1 MRKRFYCLGLS
12 VLMAVTC
19 LVAPLSASA
28 ASTSADKGSTD
39 LNSETKK
46 IVDSYD
52 KNSESNSYYD
62 YYNHFSSKKS
72 YSGYIDIN
80 ATKYADI
87 EHKKIGTYD
96 KKKAVILNDSNK
108 WVEYKVTV
116 PESAKYGIS
125 IDYYQLPY
133 KEKDIELTVY
143 VDGRLPYT
151 EAQQI
156 SVPRIWEDSID
167 KKNVP
172 EGAYFE
178 CANKDGLA
186 DDTRPSQKEKQIWT
200 TRDLINVQGLYT
212 DPYQFYLTKGT
223 HTLRFKLEREALA
236 ISDIRIG
243 NEKAAVS
250 YSDYIAQYSDAD
262 YVTNDGQNDLS
273 IIRQAEQTFSKNNII
288 IYPTYDK
295 SGASTQP
302 NDPAYT
308 KLNTIGQSN
317 WSTNGDEI
325 VWSVNAQKAGLYRL
339 VMRARQNF
347 NAGLYSYRTL
357 KINGKIPFAEASEIR
372 FKYQQGWYMLTL
384 GNGETGDKQ
393 QDYYVYLNEGENK
406 FSLTCTTGEM
416 SQVLR
421 NIQQSVLDLNEIY
434 RQIIAVTSADPD
446 SYRDY
451 TLDQQIPTLT
461 DDLKAAYDFLKE
473 TSRIVKGITGTDG
486 SQAASV
492 NYVADII
499 KDFYEDPYIIPQ
511 RLTTFKNG
519 IETLGSLI
527 TSIGKLA
534 LELDY
539 IAFLPKDVETPSVGN
554 GFWNAVSFTWKQF
567 ISSFTVDYN
576 MTSTD
581 DGSADENADVVKV
594 WVSTGRDQ
602 AKIINRLIS
611 DNSEKLVTKSGKNI
625 AVQLSM
631 VDTGATLIRATLAG
645 KGPDCALMIGEDT
658 PMNLAARGALIP
670 MTSYKKNL
678 EDQFYPCAWTPF
690 YYDGEYYALPETQS
704 FDLMFYRTDVFRELG
719 IKAPKTW
726 DQFYRVMEVLQNSNL
741 KVGIPEINSVN
752 AGVSAGITT
761 FDRFLIQNGG
771 TYYTKKLDKT
781 LFDQEVAYSAFEQ
794 WVELYSKYGLDRS
807 FDFYSRFRTGE
818 MPLSLQNYASYNQ
831 IKSAAP
837 ELNGLWTIAPVPGT
851 LQKDGS
857 INNSETSVVTG
868 CIMLKSARTKGIEEA
883 ASTFLSWWVDSETQ
897 AEYARELEATLG
909 VAARY
914 APANKIAFDTLGWTA
929 EESAIIKDQW
939 KSVTVMNEIPG
950 NYVLKR
956 SLTSAFRAVIS
967 GKNSARR
974 SLTIYNKD
982 INDEIARKRKEFGL
996 E

>member
-28 ASTSADKGSTD
+28 ASASGSNGSTD
-39 LNSETKK
+39 LNSKTKK

-52 KNSESNSYYD
+52 QNSESNSYYD

-72 YSGYIDIN
+72 YSGFIDVK
-80 ATKYADI
+80 ATKYAKI
-87 EHKKIGTYD
+87 EHAKTGTYD
-96 KKKAVILNDSNK
+96 KKKAVILDDGNK

-143 VDGRLPYT
+143 VDGKLPYT

-167 KKNVP
+167 KKKVP
-172 EGAYFE
+172 EGGYFE

-212 DPYQFYLTKGT
+212 EPYQFYLTKGT

-236 ISDIRIG
+236 ISDIHVG
-243 NEKAAVS
+243 NEKAAIS

-262 YVTNDGQNDLS
+262 YVKNEGNNDLS

-357 KINGKIPFAEASEIR
+357 KINGKVPFAEANEIR

-406 FSLTCTTGEM
+406 FSLACTTGEM

-461 DDLKAAYDFLKE
+461 DDLKAAYDFLNDTAK
-473 TSRIVKGITGTDG
+473 IVKGITGTDG

-492 NYVADII
+492 NYVTGII

-539 IAFLPKDVETPSVGN
+539 IAFLPKNAETPAVGN
-554 GFWNAVSFTWKQF
+554 GFLNAVSFTWKQF

-581 DGSADENADVVKV
+581 DGTATENADVVKV

-611 DNSEKLVTKSGKNI
+611 DNSEKLVTKSGKKV

-670 MTSYKKNL
+670 LTSYKKNL
-678 EDQFYPCAWTPF
+678 EGQFYSCAWIPF
-690 YYDGEYYALPETQS
+690 YYNGEYYALPETQS

-726 DQFYRVMEVLQNSNL
+726 DEFYRVMEVLQNSNL
-741 KVGIPEINSVN
+741 KVGIPEVNSAN
-752 AGVSAGITT
+752 AGVSSGITT

-818 MPLSLQNYASYNQ
+818 MPLSIQNYASYNQ

-837 ELNGLWTIAPVPGT
+837 ELNGLWTIAPIPGT
-851 LQKDGS
+851 VQKNGS

-868 CIMLKSARTKGIEEA
+868 CIMLKSAQKKGIEEA

-914 APANKIAFDTLGWTA
+914 APANKLAFETLGWTA
-929 EESAIIKDQW
+929 EESAVIKSQW

-956 SLTSAFRAVIS
+956 SLTSAFRAVIA

-982 INDEIARKRKEFGL
+982 INDEIKRKRKEFGL